1 MYQTLTDV
9 GCGVILLQDIDP
21 ILLLQPA
28 LSFVIATAILL
39 YWWRTRSFRAVAL
52 FLGAGSYFIAIAAKE
67 VINVTEYGDM
77 VSTFGAQS
85 VPVALLLGLE
95 TVLLEVGLAYLFA
108 VYGAKTRGMKVS
120 DAVPYGI
127 GLAFWENGVLV
138 GVLSVFNLGVVYLIL
153 LSSSPLAATVYQQLQ
168 SSSPGLFLPPV
179 SLLPGILL
187 GTLER
192 VSSEMAHVAWGILVA
207 LSAVSGK
214 KKYLAFALPMGL
226 LDALVP
232 FASYN
237 IYVFEGGVFLLS
249 AGFLFVAAKSLSTES
264 RAMKVAATAGTPVS
278 A

>member
-1 MYQTLTDV
+1 M
-9 GCGVILLQDIDP
+9 LQDIDP
-21 ILLLQPA
+21 VLLLQPA
-28 LSFVIATAILL
+28 LSFVIATLILL
-39 YWWRTRSFRAVAL
+39 YWWRTRGFRALAL
-52 FLGAGSYFIAIAAKE
+52 FLGAGAYFIAIAAKE
-67 VINVTEYGDM
+67 VINITEYGNM
-77 VSTFGAQS
+77 VSAFGAQS
-85 VPVALLLGLE
+85 IPVALLLGLE

-108 VYGAKTRGMKVS
+108 VYGAKTRGMRVS
-120 DAVPYGI
+120 DAVSYGI

-138 GVLSVFNLGVVYLIL
+138 GLFSVFNLGVVYLIL

-179 SLLPGILL
+179 SLIPGILL

-192 VSSEMAHVAWGILVA
+192 VSSEMAHIAWGILVV

-249 AGFLFVAAKSLSTES
+249 AGFLFVAARSLSKEKGGENPGG
-264 RAMKVAATAGTPVS
+264 MQGPPS
-278 A
+278 AHS

>member
-1 MYQTLTDV
+1 
-9 GCGVILLQDIDP
+9 LQDIDP

-28 LSFVIATAILL
+28 LSFVIATAIFL
-39 YWWRTRSFRAVAL
+39 YWWRTRSFRGVAL
-52 FLGAGSYFIAIAAKE
+52 LLGAGAYFIAIAAKE
-67 VINVTEYGDM
+67 VVNVTSYGTL
-77 VSTFGAQS
+77 VSTFGEQS

-108 VYGAKTRGMKVS
+108 VYGARTRGVTVS

-138 GVLSVFNLGVVYLIL
+138 GLFSVFNLAVVYLIL
-153 LSSSPLAATVYQQLQ
+153 QSSSPLATTVYQQLQ
-168 SSSPGLFLPPV
+168 SSSPSLFLPPS
-179 SLLPGILL
+179 SLLPSVLL

-192 VSSEMAHVAWGILVA
+192 VSSEMAHIAWGILVV

-232 FASYN
+232 FGSYN
-237 IYVFEGGVFLLS
+237 IDLFEAGVFLLS
-249 AGFLFVAAKSLSTES
+249 LMFLAVAAKSLSIEKKVVGAE
-264 RAMKVAATAGTPVS
+264 AMAIEKTN
-278 A
+278 

>member
-1 MYQTLTDV
+1 M
-9 GCGVILLQDIDP
+9 QDIDP
-21 ILLLQPA
+21 VLLLEPT
-28 LSFVIATAILL
+28 LSFVVAMVILL
-39 YWWRTRSFRAVAL
+39 YWWRTRSFRGVAL
-52 FLGAGSYFIAIAAKE
+52 LLGAGAYFIAITAKA
-67 VINVTEYGDM
+67 VINVTAYQTM
-77 VSTFGAQS
+77 VSTFGEQS
-85 VPVALLLGLE
+85 LPVALLLGLE

-108 VYGAKTRGMKVS
+108 VYGARTRGMKSS

-127 GLAFWENGVLV
+127 GLAFWENGVFV
-138 GVLSVFNLGVVYLIL
+138 GLFSLFNLGVIYLIL
-153 LSSSPLAATVYQQLQ
+153 LSPSPLANTVYNQLQ
-168 SSSPGLFLPPV
+168 SASPGLFLPPA
-179 SLLPGILL
+179 SLLPNVLL

-192 VSSEMAHVAWGILVA
+192 VSSEMAHIAWGILVV

-249 AGFLFVAAKSLSTES
+249 AGFLFVAAKSLSKETTA
-264 RAMKVAATAGTPVS
+264 RAAEPAAS